1 MFRLSLNLIFASM
14 NNFSIKDKV
23 AIVTGGGGVLGSSI
37 AKSFAEEGAKV
48 VLLDIREDKLSEKI
62 AELGSFG
69 ELTGL
74 ECNVLD
80 KKSLENVCKS
90 ITHKWGCIDIL
101 LNIAGGNLPGATLL
115 EDQSIFDMN
124 IEDFD
129 KVTNL
134 NLKGTVL
141 PSMVFGKEMAKKG
154 SGSIINISSMATY
167 SAITRVPGYSAA
179 KSAVNSFTQWMATEM
194 AQKFGDKI
202 RVNAIAPGFF
212 IGDQNRAVLL
222 NPDGSYTERSNKVIA
237 KTPMGRFGDINEL
250 NGIAQF
256 LCSDAASFIT
266 GAVIPVDGGFSA
278 FSGV

>member
-1 MFRLSLNLIFASM
+1 M

-115 EDQSIFDMN
+115 EDQSIFGMN